1 MVKTPKKEEI
11 EDDPGA
17 EKRFMRGIT
26 KALNTPPKPHKDEP
40 KRGKG
45 GVSGQRSKDS

>member
-1 MVKTPKKEEI
+1 MAKKSEKPQI
-11 EDDPGA
+11 EDEPGA
-17 EKRFMRGIT
+17 EERFMRGIT

-45 GVSGQRSKDS
+45 GASGQRSKDN